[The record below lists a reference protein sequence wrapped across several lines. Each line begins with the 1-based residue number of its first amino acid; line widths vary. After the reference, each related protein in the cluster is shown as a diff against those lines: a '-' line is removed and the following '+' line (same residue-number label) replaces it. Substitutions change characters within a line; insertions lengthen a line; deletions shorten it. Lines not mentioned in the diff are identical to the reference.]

1 MASTKDDMDRI
12 GLFKEMEYT
21 TIKDPY
27 KESAKCTFCCN
38 HSYI

>member
-12 GLFKEMEYT
+12 GLFKEMEYI

-27 KESAKCTFCCN
+27 KEQAKCMFCCN
-38 HSYI
+38 HLHI